1 MAKTIT
7 KPAPITV
14 GIEKPSGNGHAASD
28 QAQANRLPVMKT
40 YKIFVGGKFPRTE
53 SGRYYQPKGADG
65 KPLANVCRSSRK
77 DVRDSV
83 VAARKALGDW
93 AGRSAFNRG
102 QILYRIGEMLE
113 GRSAQFVHE
122 LVLHGATPKQAE
134 AEVAAAIDR
143 WIHYAGWC
151 DKYQALFS
159 SVNPVNTSH
168 FNFSVYEPTGV
179 VGIQCAGANGL
190 LELVSLIAPV
200 IAGGNS
206 CVVVA
211 SEQHPL
217 PAVTFTEVLATSD
230 LPGGVVN
237 LLTGQR
243 KELLKPLAT
252 HMDINAVVVAAAS
265 AEERAMLDQEATCNL
280 KRVVYPTVSD
290 WSSDEAQSPYFIL
303 DTQEV
308 KTTWHPIER
317 GQGGGGGY

>member
-1 MAKTIT
+1 PT
-7 KPAPITV
+7 
-14 GIEKPSGNGHAASD
+14 GS
-28 QAQANRLPVMKT
+28 
-40 YKIFVGGKFPRTE
+40 
-53 SGRYYQPKGADG
+53 DG

-77 DVRDSV
+77 DVRDAV
-83 VAARKALGDW
+83 VAARGAVGGW
-93 AGRSAFNRG
+93 AGRSAFNRS
-102 QILYRIGEMLE
+102 QILYRIGEILE

-122 LVLHGATPKQAE
+122 LVLHGATQKQAE

-159 SVNPVNTSH
+159 SVNPTNSSH

-179 VGIQCAGANGL
+179 VGIQCAGGNGL

-200 IAGGNS
+200 IAGGNT

-211 SEQHPL
+211 SEKHPL

-237 LLTGQR
+237 LMTGFR
-243 KELLKPLAT
+243 SELLKPLVS
-252 HMDINAVVVAAAS
+252 HMDINAIVVADAS
-265 AEERAMLDQEATCNL
+265 KEERTMLDSEATCNL
-280 KRVVYPTVSD
+280 KRVVYPKVKD
-290 WSSDEAQSPYFIL
+290 WTSDEAQSPYAIL

>member
-1 MAKTIT
+1 M
-7 KPAPITV
+7 
-14 GIEKPSGNGHAASD
+14 
-28 QAQANRLPVMKT
+28 
-40 YKIFVGGKFPRTE
+40 
-53 SGRYYQPKGADG
+53 
-65 KPLANVCRSSRK
+65 CRSSRK
-77 DVRDSV
+77 DVRDAV
-83 VAARKALGDW
+83 VAARGALGGW
-93 AGRSAFNRG
+93 AGRSAFNRS

-143 WIHYAGWC
+143 WVHYAGWC

-159 SVNPVNTSH
+159 SVNPTNSSH

-179 VGIQCAGANGL
+179 VGIMSGGANGL

-200 IAGGNS
+200 IAGGNT

-211 SEQHPL
+211 SEMHPL

-237 LLTGQR
+237 LMTGFR
-243 KELLKPLAT
+243 SELLKPLVA
-252 HMDINAVVVAAAS
+252 HMDINAIVVADAS
-265 AEERAMLDQEATCNL
+265 KEERTMLDIEATCNL
-280 KRVVYPTVSD
+280 KRVVYPKS
-290 WSSDEAQSPYFIL
+290 EQPSPYAIL

-317 GQGGGGGY
+317 GAGWGWGENRIASWHHR

>member
-1 MAKTIT
+1 MSKTLS
-7 KPAPITV
+7 KPAT
-14 GIEKPSGNGHAASD
+14 KADLNGHSASGISRK
-28 QAQANRLPVMKT
+28 AGRLPVMKT
-40 YKIFVGGKFPRTE
+40 YKIYIGGKFPRTE
-53 SGRYYQPKGADG
+53 SGRYYQPKGSDG
-65 KPLANVCRSSRK
+65 GPLANVCRSSRK
-77 DVRDSV
+77 DVRDGV
-83 VAARKALGDW
+83 VAARKAFGDW
-93 AGRSAFNRG
+93 GSRSAFNRG

-113 GRSAQFVHE
+113 GRSVQFVHE

-143 WIHYAGWC
+143 WVHYAGWC

-179 VGIQCAGANGL
+179 VGIQCAGSNGL

-200 IAGGNS
+200 IAGGNT
-206 CVVVA
+206 CVAVA
-211 SEQHPL
+211 SEHHPL

-237 LLTGQR
+237 LLTGFR
-243 KELLKPLAT
+243 TELLKPLVT
-252 HMDINAVVVAAAS
+252 HMDINAVVVAGAKT
-265 AEERAMLDQEATCNL
+265 EERSMLDLEATCNL
-280 KRVVYPTVSD
+280 KRIIYPKVSD
-290 WSSDEAQSPYFIL
+290 WSSDEAQSPFCIL

>member
-1 MAKTIT
+1 MSKTLSRSII
-7 KPAPITV
+7 KADL
-14 GIEKPSGNGHAASD
+14 NGHGTNGAARKAD
-28 QAQANRLPVMKT
+28 RLLVMKT
-40 YKIFVGGKFPRTE
+40 YKIYIGGKFPRTE
-53 SGRYYQPKGADG
+53 SGRYYQPTGTDG
-65 KPLANVCRSSRK
+65 KPLANVCRGSRK
-77 DVRDSV
+77 DVRDAV
-83 VAARKALGDW
+83 VAARGAVGGW
-93 AGRSAFNRG
+93 ASRSAFNRG

-122 LVLHGATPKQAE
+122 LVLHGATQKQAE
-134 AEVAAAIDR
+134 AEVALAIDR

-168 FNFSVYEPTGV
+168 FNFSVLEPTGV
-179 VGIQCAGANGL
+179 VGIMSGGSNGL

-200 IAGGNS
+200 IAGGNT

-211 SEQHPL
+211 SEKHPL

-237 LLTGQR
+237 LLTGFR
-243 KELLKPLAT
+243 SELLKPLVS
-252 HMDINAVVVAAAS
+252 HMDINAVVCAQPTKEERQMLDTEAAAN
-265 AEERAMLDQEATCNL
+265 M
-280 KRVVYPTVSD
+280 KRVVVPKVKD
-290 WSSDEAQSPYFIL
+290 WSTAEGQSPYLIL

>member
-1 MAKTIT
+1 MAKTHS
-7 KPAPITV
+7 KPAIV
-14 GIEKPSGNGHAASD
+14 KADLNGHS
-28 QAQANRLPVMKT
+28 ANGSAKKQERLPVMKT
-40 YKIFVGGKFPRTE
+40 YKIFIGGKFPRTE

-77 DVRDSV
+77 DVRDAV
-83 VAARKALGDW
+83 VAARGAVGSW

-122 LVLHGATPKQAE
+122 LVLHGAAQKQAE
-134 AEVAAAIDR
+134 AEVAAAIDL

-159 SVNPVNTSH
+159 SVNPTNTSH
-168 FNFSVYEPTGV
+168 FNFSVVEPTGV
-179 VGIQCAGANGL
+179 VGIQCAGSNGL

-200 IAGGNS
+200 IAGGNT

-211 SEQHPL
+211 SEKHPL

-237 LLTGQR
+237 LMTGFR
-243 KELLKPLAT
+243 SELLKPLVA
-252 HMDINAVVVAAAS
+252 HMDVNAVGPASCCQMKPASSLLMPKCSWYHLAS
-265 AEERAMLDQEATCNL
+265 AL
-280 KRVVYPTVSD
+280 
-290 WSSDEAQSPYFIL
+290 WSS
-303 DTQEV
+303 
-308 KTTWHPIER
+308 ER
-317 GQGGGGGY
+317 KKNPPMPVTCRDM

>member
-1 MAKTIT
+1 MAKTLT
-7 KPAPITV
+7 KPAPV
-14 GIEKPSGNGHAASD
+14 MADFNGHNTNGSARKAA
-28 QAQANRLPVMKT
+28 RVPVMKT
-40 YKIFVGGKFPRTE
+40 YKIFIGGKFPRTE

-77 DVRDSV
+77 DVRDAV
-83 VAARKALGDW
+83 VAARGAVGGW

-122 LVLHGATPKQAE
+122 LVLHGATPALAE

-143 WIHYAGWC
+143 WVHYAGWC

-159 SVNPVNTSH
+159 SVNPTNTSH

-179 VGIQCAGANGL
+179 VGIMSGGANGL

-200 IAGGNS
+200 IAGGNT

-211 SEQHPL
+211 SERHPL
-217 PAVTFTEVLATSD
+217 PAVTFAEVLATSD

-237 LLTGQR
+237 MLTGFR
-243 KELLKPLAT
+243 SELLKPLVA
-252 HMDINAVVVAAAS
+252 HMDVNAIVVANAS
-265 AEERAMLDQEATCNL
+265 KEERAMLDSEAICNL
-280 KRVVYPTVSD
+280 KRTVYPKVSD
-290 WSSDEAQSPYFIL
+290 WGSEEAQSPYFIL

-317 GQGGGGGY
+317 GQGGGGAY

>member
-1 MAKTIT
+1 
-7 KPAPITV
+7 
-14 GIEKPSGNGHAASD
+14 
-28 QAQANRLPVMKT
+28 
-40 YKIFVGGKFPRTE
+40 VGG
-53 SGRYYQPKGADG
+53 
-65 KPLANVCRSSRK
+65 
-77 DVRDSV
+77 
-83 VAARKALGDW
+83 W

-122 LVLHGATPKQAE
+122 LVLHGATQKQAE
-134 AEVAAAIDR
+134 QEVAAAIDR

-151 DKYQALFS
+151 DKYSALFS
-159 SVNPVNTSH
+159 SVNPTNSSH

-179 VGIQCAGANGL
+179 VGIMSGGSNGL

-200 IAGGNS
+200 IAGGNT

-211 SEQHPL
+211 SEKHPL

-237 LLTGQR
+237 LMTGFR
-243 KELLKPLAT
+243 NELLKPLVA
-252 HMDINAVVVAAAS
+252 HMDINAIVVAPSVRPSLPAGQAGAAEDK
-265 AEERAMLDQEATCNL
+265 EERTMLDSEATCNL
-280 KRVVYPTVSD
+280 KRVVYPKVKDWMSD
-290 WSSDEAQSPYFIL
+290 DAQSPYSIL